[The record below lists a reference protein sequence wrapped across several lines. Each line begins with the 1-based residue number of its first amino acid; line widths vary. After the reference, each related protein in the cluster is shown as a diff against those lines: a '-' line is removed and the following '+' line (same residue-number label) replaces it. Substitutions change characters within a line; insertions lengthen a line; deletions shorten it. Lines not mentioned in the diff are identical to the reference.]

1 MNGNKEKIMSNISSY
16 THKQNKA
23 IINRISRVCGHL
35 ASIKKMIEENR
46 DCKDILIQLAAC
58 KMAVNNIGKLYLN
71 DHINNCVKNAIN
83 QGDQTII
90 EDLNDIINKFIK

>member
-1 MNGNKEKIMSNISSY
+1 MCKVSN
-16 THKQNKA
+16 HKQNKA
-23 IINRISRVCGHL
+23 VIDRISRACGHL

-58 KMAVNNIGKLYLN
+58 KMAINNIGKIYLT
-71 DHINNCVKNAIN
+71 DHINHCVKNAIS
-83 QGDQTII
+83 QGDETIV

>member
-1 MNGNKEKIMSNISSY
+1 MNGNKEKIMSNISSC